1 MNVKEYNTCVEIYSD
16 RVYRFVVKNLKDDA
30 AANDIVQDTYLKLW
44 EKKDNVDYD
53 KAKSYIFTAAY
64 HTMID
69 YIRKNKRMISVDLQD
84 EANVFENNSSYS
96 SPKEFFDLKSI
107 LNKAVDMLPK
117 DQKTVILLRDYE
129 GYSYKEIADITNLSE
144 AQVKVYIYRARLA
157 LKNFVRT
164 PDLVI
169 G

>member
-1 MNVKEYNTCVEIYSD
+1 MNVKEYNICVDLYSD
-16 RVYRFVVKNLKDDA
+16 KVYRFVVKNLKDED
-30 AANDIVQDTYLKLW
+30 AANDIIQDTYLKLW
-44 EKKDNVDYD
+44 EKKDNVDFE

-69 YIRKNKRMISVDLQD
+69 YVRKNKKIVNVDLQD
-84 EANVFENNSSYS
+84 ENNFFENNSSFT

-107 LNKAVDMLPK
+107 LNYAVDMLPK

-129 GYSYKEIADITNLSE
+129 GYSYKEISEITNLTE

-157 LKNFVRT
+157 LKNFVKS
-164 PDLVI
+164 PDLVVA
-169 G
+169 

>member
-1 MNVKEYNTCVEIYSD
+1 MNVKEYNNCVELYSD
-16 RVYRFVVKNLKDDA
+16 RVYRFVVKNLKDED

-44 EKKDNVDYD
+44 EKRENVDSE

-69 YIRKNKRMISVDLQD
+69 YIRKNKRMISVDIQD
-84 EANVFENNSSYS
+84 ENNVFENNSSFS

-107 LNKAVDMLPK
+107 LNQAVDMLPK